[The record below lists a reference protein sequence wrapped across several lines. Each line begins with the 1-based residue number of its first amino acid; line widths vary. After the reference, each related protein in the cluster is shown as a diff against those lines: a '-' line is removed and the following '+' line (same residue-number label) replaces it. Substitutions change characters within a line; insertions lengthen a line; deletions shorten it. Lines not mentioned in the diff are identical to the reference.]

1 MMEWIHSV
9 IGLTLCII
17 FIYSLQILWWIIE
30 KRLVIIMLVIPGIL
44 GSILAYY
51 VSLDFISLPA
61 GILLIVMI
69 AAYKLGTGDMLS
81 DEEEDMLNDEEEKRN
96 AAHQKLI
103 EKAVN
108 EGRKEARIQAGMT
121 SVPPLCPVCLGS
133 GKNAAGYD
141 CPVCNVSGSE
151 LK

>member
-1 MMEWIHSV
+1 MMEWIYGV
-9 IGLTLCII
+9 IGFTLLI
-17 FIYSLQILWWIIE
+17 FFSFSHRILWWIIE

-51 VSLDFISLPA
+51 VSLGFISLPV

-69 AAYKLGTGDMLS
+69 AAYQLGTGDMP
-81 DEEEDMLNDEEEKRN
+81 NDEEEKRN

-108 EGRKEARIQAGMT
+108 EGREEARIQAGMT

-141 CPVCNVSGSE
+141 CPVCNISGSE

>member
-1 MMEWIHSV
+1 
-9 IGLTLCII
+9 
-17 FIYSLQILWWIIE
+17 
-30 KRLVIIMLVIPGIL
+30 MLVIPGIL

-51 VSLDFISLPA
+51 VSPDFISLPA

-69 AAYKLGTGDMLS
+69 AAYKLGTGDMPK
-81 DEEEDMLNDEEEKRN
+81 KRN

-108 EGRKEARIQAGMT
+108 EGREEARIQAGMT

-141 CPVCNVSGSE
+141 CPVCNISGSE

>member
-1 MMEWIHSV
+1 MMEWIYGV
-9 IGLTLCII
+9 IGLTLFSFVSC
-17 FIYSLQILWWIIE
+17 SLQILWWIIE

-51 VSLDFISLPA
+51 VSPDFILLPA
-61 GILLIVMI
+61 GILLIVMN
-69 AAYKLGTGDMLS
+69 AAYKLGTGDMP
-81 DEEEDMLNDEEEKRN
+81 NDEEEKRN

-108 EGRKEARIQAGMT
+108 EGREEARIQAGMT

-141 CPVCNVSGSE
+141 CPVCNGSGSE